1 MATKTQNEQSDVQME
16 TSTKNKKGATKSQ
29 NEQPKTFA
37 CFGFRERTGSKSD
50 ERQMETLAKNQNEQQ
65 KATEIIF
72 HSNLY
77 SIASILDIW
86 KVVDIKS
93 NEKPESNNGQQKTA
107 KSYEEQY
114 VAETDNGAGKSKTGK
129 MSKKRNGSQA

>member
-1 MATKTQNEQSDVQME
+1 MFKWKHLQKTKTSNKKPKRATKDICL
-16 TSTKNKKGATKSQ
+16 
-29 NEQPKTFA
+29 FW
-37 CFGFRERTGSKSD
+37 FRERTGSKSE
-50 ERQMETLAKNQNEQQ
+50 ERQMETRAKNQNEQQ

-72 HSNLY
+72 HSNLH
-77 SIASILDIW
+77 SITSILDIW

-93 NEKPESNNGQQKTA
+93 NEKPESNNGQEKTA